1 MISAVEDKSTM
12 RKATTK
18 DKILAHG
25 AQIIHRKG
33 FKNTGIQ
40 ELLYSAGVPR
50 GSFYF
55 YFKSKEDFG
64 LELIDY
70 YFNFFASM
78 IESHLKGPD
87 ASPLKRLQR
96 FFEGFR
102 SLCEQHGCRGG
113 CPIGNLTQE
122 MGALNDIFQ
131 QKLRH
136 SLNKMKVGIAEC
148 LDLARQEKEID
159 PALDVSETA
168 DFILNSWEGAL
179 LRMKAEGNT
188 APLVLFEKMTFGR
201 VLEKKF
207 SKRSKSTEMDRR

>member
-1 MISAVEDKSTM
+1 VVVDRSIMVSVVEGKSTM
-12 RKATTK
+12 RKETTK
-18 DKILAHG
+18 DKILGHG
-25 AQIIHRKG
+25 AQIIHHKG

-40 ELLYSAGVPR
+40 EILHSAGVPK

-70 YFNFFASM
+70 YFNFFALM
-78 IESHLKGPD
+78 IESHLKGPE
-87 ASPLKRLQR
+87 ASPLKRLQS

-102 SLCEQHGCRGG
+102 SICEQQGCKGG

-122 MGALNDIFQ
+122 MGGLSDTFQ
-131 QKLRH
+131 DKLRH
-136 SLNKMKVGIAEC
+136 ALNMMKAEIAEC
-148 LDLARQEKEID
+148 LDLARQELEID

-179 LRMKAEGNT
+179 LRMKAESNT
-188 APLVLFEKMTFGR
+188 APLILFEKMIFGR
-201 VLEKKF
+201 VLKQ
-207 SKRSKSTEMDRR
+207 